1 MIQRKVCIFVIY
13 AKIKSNK
20 LILRV
25 SFGREKTVV
34 VRKKSLLS
42 KLGVVLGM
50 IALTFFGYT
59 EGWGVDWK
67 YYGTNEDGSYF
78 YDTESMTRNSK
89 NLVEVWVQ
97 SAYTEKSISHWVR
110 EGGKDFQELDFT
122 LILLELNCLERST
135 RYLRIVFYSKNG
147 IVFYPIDNDEWH
159 FIAPD
164 SMTGTLHREV
174 CK

>member
-1 MIQRKVCIFVIY
+1 MRVEVVKM
-13 AKIKSNK
+13 KSP
-20 LILRV
+20 
-25 SFGREKTVV
+25 
-34 VRKKSLLS
+34 LS
-42 KLGVVLGM
+42 KFGVTLGIIGLVL
-50 IALTFFGYT
+50 FGYA

-78 YDTESMTRNSK
+78 YDPTSMTRHSK
-89 NLVEVWVQ
+89 DLIEVWVQ

-110 EGGKDFQELDFT
+110 EGGKDFQNLDFT
-122 LILLELNCLERST
+122 LISLELNCVERSA

-147 IVFYPIDNDEWH
+147 KVFYPIDNDEWH

-164 SMTGTLHREV
+164 SMIESLHKEV